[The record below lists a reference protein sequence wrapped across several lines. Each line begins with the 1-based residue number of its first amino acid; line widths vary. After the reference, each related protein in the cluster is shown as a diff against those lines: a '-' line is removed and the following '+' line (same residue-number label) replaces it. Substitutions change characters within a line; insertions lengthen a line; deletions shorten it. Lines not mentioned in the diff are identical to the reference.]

1 MSNRQMSVAGTF
13 YPNNCQDIQ
22 SYIQYFNEIE
32 NETIKPKFEPK
43 AIISPHAGY
52 IYSGFT
58 ANSAYK
64 LIDKRKFKRVVV
76 VGPSHHVY
84 FKGGSVALFDGYD
97 TPCGILPIDKVY
109 SQKLIDQY
117 SFLGFNE
124 AIHKEHSTETQFPF
138 IWHYFPKVK
147 VVEIIYGDME
157 YKELAKVMKTV
168 LDEPETLLIVSTD
181 LSHFH
186 TLKEANRI
194 DSICIE
200 GVKNL
205 DIDRL
210 DSGCEACGLLGV
222 KALISVANQTQIVDY
237 RTSYDASK
245 DDKRVVGYLSVLVA

>member
-1 MSNRQMSVAGTF
+1 MSNRQMSVAGAF
-13 YPNNCQDIQ
+13 YPNSCQDIQ
-22 SYIQYFNEIE
+22 SYIQYFNEIKM
-32 NETIKPKFEPK
+32 ETIKPKFEPK

-52 IYSGFT
+52 VYSGFT

-64 LIDKRKFKRVVV
+64 LINKRKFKRVVV

-84 FKGGSVALFDGYD
+84 FKGASVALFDGYD
-97 TPCGILPIDKVY
+97 TPCGALLIDRAY

-117 SFLGFNE
+117 SFLGFNK

-138 IWHYFPKVK
+138 IWHYFHKVK

-157 YKELAKVMKTV
+157 YKELAKVMKTI

-200 GVKNL
+200 GVKKL